1 MGVPTPNVGVTM
13 LVVDLARLLRRNF
26 EAELSKVDTGLTA
39 GEARTLFYVWRL
51 PGQRQAVLADAM
63 YVEPMTLVGYLDT
76 LEKAGLIRRCQDPND
91 RRAKIIELTPSADPL
106 LEKIGT
112 ALQEVRSRALED
124 IPADQR
130 QILESLLQTMKD
142 SLLQEFQ
149 RETEMTADSSIMS
162 ARRTSLLGAGLVAIG
177 PISMALY
184 TPAMPALVEAFGTT
198 DSAVKLTLTAYF
210 AGFAVTQLVCGPL
223 TDAFGRKPVTIAFLV
238 LYLVSSVL
246 ATFAPTVEFM
256 VFARALQGVGAAV
269 ASRCRAPSS
278 ATSLPARPLPGS

>member
-76 LEKAGLIRRCQDPND
+76 LEKARLIRRCQDPND

-142 SLLQEFQ
+142 SLLQE
-149 RETEMTADSSIMS
+149 
-162 ARRTSLLGAGLVAIG
+162 
-177 PISMALY
+177 
-184 TPAMPALVEAFGTT
+184 
-198 DSAVKLTLTAYF
+198 
-210 AGFAVTQLVCGPL
+210 
-223 TDAFGRKPVTIAFLV
+223 
-238 LYLVSSVL
+238 VSKGK
-246 ATFAPTVEFM
+246 
-256 VFARALQGVGAAV
+256 QK
-269 ASRCRAPSS
+269 
-278 ATSLPARPLPGS
+278 

>member
-51 PGQRQAVLADAM
+51 QGQRQAVLADAM

-142 SLLQEFQ
+142 SLLQE
-149 RETEMTADSSIMS
+149 
-162 ARRTSLLGAGLVAIG
+162 
-177 PISMALY
+177 
-184 TPAMPALVEAFGTT
+184 
-198 DSAVKLTLTAYF
+198 
-210 AGFAVTQLVCGPL
+210 
-223 TDAFGRKPVTIAFLV
+223 
-238 LYLVSSVL
+238 VSKGK
-246 ATFAPTVEFM
+246 
-256 VFARALQGVGAAV
+256 QK
-269 ASRCRAPSS
+269 
-278 ATSLPARPLPGS
+278 

>member
-142 SLLQEFQ
+142 SLLQE
-149 RETEMTADSSIMS
+149 
-162 ARRTSLLGAGLVAIG
+162 
-177 PISMALY
+177 
-184 TPAMPALVEAFGTT
+184 
-198 DSAVKLTLTAYF
+198 
-210 AGFAVTQLVCGPL
+210 
-223 TDAFGRKPVTIAFLV
+223 
-238 LYLVSSVL
+238 VSKGK
-246 ATFAPTVEFM
+246 
-256 VFARALQGVGAAV
+256 QK
-269 ASRCRAPSS
+269 
-278 ATSLPARPLPGS
+278 